1 MSKSRSSFSSPIHGR
16 HSRHQPHSRK
26 KRYLVVCG
34 GEKTERQ
41 YFEFC
46 EDEFNVVIDF
56 RPDKKSPSQLA
67 DYAVTL
73 KEKADRDEES
83 VDSYSAVWV
92 VVDVDNYHDHKQAE
106 KTCKAHGIN
115 LIISNPCFEVWLI
128 DHHSQCPPSCT
139 RTKDVEDRA
148 AKLGLTTGRNR
159 KDIVRP
165 AIEGQTDTAI
175 THANRHNIKRR
186 ERQLLTPNH
195 EQAYA
200 PWTDMPII
208 LARLKKETI

>member
-1 MSKSRSSFSSPIHGR
+1 MNRSKGRSSSPRHGR
-16 HSRHQPHSRK
+16 GSHSQLHTRK

-46 EDEFNVVIDF
+46 EAEFNVVIDF
-56 RPDKKSPSQLA
+56 RPGKKSPSQLA

-73 KEKADRDEES
+73 KEKAEKDRES

-106 KTCKAHGIN
+106 KTCKDHGIS

-128 DHHSQCPPSCT
+128 DHHNQCPPSCT
-139 RTKDVEDRA
+139 RTKDAENRA
-148 AKLGLTTGRNR
+148 AKLGLTSGRNH

-165 AIEGQTDTAI
+165 AIKGQTDTAI
-175 THANRHNIKRR
+175 IHANRHNIKRR
-186 ERQLLTPNH
+186 ERQLLTPNR

-200 PWTDMPII
+200 PWTDMPQVIK
-208 LARLKKETI
+208 RLKG